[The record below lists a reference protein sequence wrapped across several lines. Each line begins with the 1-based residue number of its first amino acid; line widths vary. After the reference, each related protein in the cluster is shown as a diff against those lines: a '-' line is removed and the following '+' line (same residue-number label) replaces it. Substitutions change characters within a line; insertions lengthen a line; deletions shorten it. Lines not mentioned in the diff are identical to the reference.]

1 MIGGKPFSP
10 GSPPWGESM
19 TVRPARTR
27 GVGRIALA
35 TAVTAVLIGSLT
47 AAPANAVSKDPKLF
61 CDLPGQR
68 LAISPI
74 SGLTDG
80 EKVTWRSTTK
90 GTTPT
95 TFTGEYVGKLENG
108 LGTDANG
115 KPRDLLLVKL
125 EGDVVDGKDGS
136 LAAGVWAG
144 ASGSPVYDAD
154 GALIGAVS
162 YGFSALPDNVA
173 GVTPAAYMKSIGTLP
188 TTKKLSASQTQTV
201 ERLADEKSSA
211 RRSAPT
217 SSTLSRIEPVRVTI
231 GASAAQVDDQ
241 TDALSDR
248 VTGFRGVAATG
259 RAVPGGERRAS
270 DYPIVAGGNIAVSY
284 GYGAITEASVGTV
297 TAVCGTEVFA
307 YGHPN
312 LGNSKLVANIH
323 GASAARIVPD
333 LMGSYKLV
341 SAIGKVK
348 GRLVDDRLAGVRG
361 VLGAGAKTIPLRT
374 TSAVGD
380 TRNSV
385 STQVSEEGFLAAA
398 AYFQMAGEAKR
409 MLDNTQVGSAYVKWS
424 IEYRRSNGAVAT
436 VTNADRYADV
446 NDFPGIVGEELANDI
461 AMLQANPFEDVR
473 ILSVN
478 VTSRFDPDYRA
489 ARLTGVQM
497 RKGTKWVTLSPD
509 SVTQVSRGKT
519 YSFRTVLSPARG
531 AEKVTEFS
539 EFTVTMPKDMKKR
552 FQLTVSGPDAEDEYI
567 EKRSRSFTEF
577 IKGLDANLRS
587 DVITRSTSYTST
599 SGPRKTKTTVV
610 SVPTYVVGD
619 AASVLLNFD
628 APTLPAKR

>member
-1 MIGGKPFSP
+1 
-10 GSPPWGESM
+10 M

-27 GVGRIALA
+27 GAARIALA
-35 TAVTAVLIGSLT
+35 AAVTAVLIGSLT

-74 SGLTDG
+74 SGLKDG
-80 EKVTWRSTTK
+80 QKVTWRSTVK

-125 EGDVVDGKDGS
+125 EGDVVDGADGS

-188 TTKKLSASQTQTV
+188 TTKKLSASQTQKV
-201 ERLADEKSSA
+201 QGLADESSSS
-211 RRSAPT
+211 RRSAPS
-217 SSTLSRIEPVRVTI
+217 SSTLNRIEPVRVTI
-231 GASAAQVDDQ
+231 GASAQQLDDQ
-241 TDALSDR
+241 TDALADR
-248 VTGFRGVAATG
+248 VAGFRGVTASG
-259 RAVPGGERRAS
+259 RAVPGGERRSS

-312 LGNSKLVANIH
+312 MGNSKLAANIH

-348 GRLVDDRLAGVRG
+348 GKLVDDRLAGVRG
-361 VLGAGAKTIPLRT
+361 VLGAGATTIPLRT
-374 TSAVGD
+374 SSAVGD
-380 TRNSV
+380 TRTAV
-385 STQVSEEGFLAAA
+385 STQVSEPDFLATA
-398 AYFQMAGEAKR
+398 AYVQLAGEAVR
-409 MLDNTQVGSAYVKWS
+409 MLDNVQEGSAYAQWT
-424 IEYRRSNGAVAT
+424 IEFRRANGKVGT
-436 VTNADRYADV
+436 ITNANRYSDV
-446 NDFPGIVGEELANDI
+446 YDLPGMVGMGLAEDI
-461 AMLQANPFEDVR
+461 AKLQANPFEDIR

-478 VTSRFDPDYRA
+478 VVSRFDPDHRV
-489 ARLTGVQM
+489 ARLSGVQM
-497 RKGTKWVTLSPD
+497 RKNGAWVNVKPD
-509 SVTQVSRGKT
+509 SILKVSRGSST
-519 YSFRTVLSPARG
+519 SFRTVLSPVPGSKR
-531 AEKVTEFS
+531 VTTYDT
-539 EFTVTMPKDMKKR
+539 FTVTMPKDVKKLYKVT
-552 FQLTVSGPDAEDEYI
+552 LTAPYSEDEYQ
-567 EKRSRSFTEF
+567 ESRARNFAEFLTEV
-577 IKGLDANLRS
+577 DANFRS
-587 DVITRSTSYTST
+587 DVLEREAWYMPT
-599 SGPRKTKTTVV
+599 SGPRRTRVVDDVV
-610 SVPTYVVGD
+610 STALVADG
-619 AASVLLNFD
+619 ASFTFQLE
-628 APTLPAKR
+628 APTAAR